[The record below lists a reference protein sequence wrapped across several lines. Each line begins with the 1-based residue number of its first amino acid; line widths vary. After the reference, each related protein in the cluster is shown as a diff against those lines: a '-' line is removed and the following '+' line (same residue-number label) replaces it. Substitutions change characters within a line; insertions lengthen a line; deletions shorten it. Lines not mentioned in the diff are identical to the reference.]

1 MNETIKNYV
10 NVCIKKGNQVLLL
23 NRQHDDFKGWIQPG
37 GKVEFPESFFEAA
50 VREVKE
56 ETGLTVRH
64 LQLKGISGF
73 TNPTGKERYVYYD
86 FLCEDFEGEILTTS
100 PEGTPKWWAIGQLD
114 QLDMQDDIRD
124 RLLLYWRR
132 GSFERIHYWDE
143 ENHCISHTEEILYD

>member
-23 NRQHDDFKGWIQPG
+23 NRQHDDFKGWIQLG

-64 LQLKGISGF
+64 LQLNILRLVVRKS
-73 TNPTGKERYVYYD
+73 PTGES
-86 FLCEDFEGEILTTS
+86 T
-100 PEGTPKWWAIGQLD
+100 
-114 QLDMQDDIRD
+114 
-124 RLLLYWRR
+124 
-132 GSFERIHYWDE
+132 HYFFFM
-143 ENHCISHTEEILYD
+143 IK